1 MADPPAHA
9 GGTDLTTQLEGSSPR
24 LTGANGFIVAHVPP
38 KPNRKVTVM
47 LRRLISTSSTWITVP
62 LRLALGV
69 IFIGHG
75 VQKVFGTFNGPG
87 WAKWT
92 AMSQAVP
99 FPFMRPTSLWLGAA
113 AVSELVGGVLIL
125 LGFLTR
131 VGAFL
136 IICTM
141 LTAIR
146 LLWPAFFAPPGI
158 ELPIALLGGALAL
171 LIGGGGQA
179 SVDRMLSGRRR

>member
-1 MADPPAHA
+1 
-9 GGTDLTTQLEGSSPR
+9 
-24 LTGANGFIVAHVPP
+24 
-38 KPNRKVTVM
+38 M
-47 LRRLISTSSTWITVP
+47 LRRLTSTSPTWMTVP

-69 IFIGHG
+69 IFIAHG
-75 VQKVFGTFNGPG
+75 AQKVFGSFNGPG

-99 FPFMRPTSLWLGAA
+99 FPFMRPAPLWLGAA
-113 AVSELVGGVLIL
+113 ALSELVGGVLIL
-125 LGFLTR
+125 LGLLTR

-136 IICTM
+136 IVCTM
-141 LTAIR
+141 LTAMK

-179 SVDRMLSGRRR
+179 SIDQKLSRRR